1 MSKIGKTKI
10 LLQKFLKII
19 TSREGTFFG
28 PKFRNSLH
36 FSSETALNRLGIYII
51 QTT

>member
-19 TSREGTFFG
+19 TSCEGGLFG
-28 PKFRNSLH
+28 PKSQNSLH
-36 FSSETALNRLGIYII
+36 FSSATALSRLGIYII